1 MTQIDV
7 NSLLAQMRTLSAQL
21 EPGAAAAP
29 VVGDSKP
36 TESFGNLLKQSIAEV
51 AQTQNQ
57 AQQMSA
63 AFDRGDPGTDL
74 PQIMAECPT
83 RILMVSA
90 HADDRQIDLSF
101 RAMTE
106 VRNKLVSAYQDIMNM
121 PL

>member
-29 VVGDSKP
+29 AVGDSNAP
-36 TESFGNLLKQSIAEV
+36 DSFGNLLKQSIADV
-51 AQTQNQ
+51 AQSQNQ

-74 PQIMAECPT
+74 PQVMLA
-83 RILMVSA
+83 VQKA
-90 HADDRQIDLSF
+90 DLSF

-106 VRNKLVSAYQDIMNM
+106 VRNKLVDAYRDIMNM

>member
-21 EPGAAAAP
+21 EPGAAVAP
-29 VVGDSKP
+29 AIGDAKASD
-36 TESFGNLLKQSIAEV
+36 SFGKLLKQSIEDV
-51 AQTQNQ
+51 AQSQNQ
-57 AQQMSA
+57 ARQMSA

-74 PQIMAECPT
+74 PQVMLA
-83 RILMVSA
+83 VQKA
-90 HADDRQIDLSF
+90 DLSF

-106 VRNKLVSAYQDIMNM
+106 VRNKLVDAYRDIMNM

>member
-1 MTQIDV
+1 MTQIDI

-29 VVGDSKP
+29 AAGDAKA
-36 TESFGNLLKQSIAEV
+36 TASFGDLLKQSIADV
-51 AQTQNQ
+51 AQSQDQ
-57 AQQMSA
+57 AQQMTA

-74 PQIMAECPT
+74 PQVMLA
-83 RILMVSA
+83 VQKA
-90 HADDRQIDLSF
+90 DLSF

-106 VRNKLVSAYQDIMNM
+106 VRNKLVDAYSNIMNM

>member
-21 EPGAAAAP
+21 EPGAATASAP
-29 VVGDSKP
+29 AIGDSKAP
-36 TESFGNLLKQSIAEV
+36 DSFGNLLKQSIADV

-63 AFDRGDPGTDL
+63 SFERGDPDTDL
-74 PQIMAECPT
+74 PHVMLAVQKA
-83 RILMVSA
+83 
-90 HADDRQIDLSF
+90 DLSF

-106 VRNKLVSAYQDIMNM
+106 VRNKLVDAYNNIMNM